1 MSNAPNTQTLPVSRA
16 VAPYAQTVPS
26 NIALSGPMRVNI
38 SVYRGDSGRFRLAI
52 GDSLGAPIDV
62 STATWDADIRLQA
75 DDPSTITEFDVEL
88 VTTVTD
94 NNTIDIILDAA
105 KSALLPATCVY
116 DLEMTLAGE
125 VTTLIYGTIT
135 TTYDVSRTP

>member
-1 MSNAPNTQTLPVSRA
+1 
-16 VAPYAQTVPS
+16 
-26 NIALSGPMRVNI
+26 MRVNI

-75 DDPSTITEFDVEL
+75 DDPTTITEFDVEM

-94 NNTIDIILDAA
+94 NNTIDIILDAT
-105 KSALLPATCVY
+105 KSAMLPASCVY